1 MQLLQQCLFFI
12 FSKTF
17 LLKCLSETK
26 PPLNKNHK
34 TPPLSATQLVANFS
48 SPQVRAPIVSQPVY
62 TVANNFPV
70 YRILPQVDCLKTDQN
85 QVCSQTLKSRRS
97 LFSRS
102 VDPTH
107 PLSIGS
113 QLLQVV
119 CTSKSSKTKRTGTIS
134 QNQCSFHILS

>member
-1 MQLLQQCLFFI
+1 MQFLWQCLFFVC
-12 FSKTF
+12 SNTF
-17 LLKCLSETK
+17 MKCLSETK
-26 PPLNKNHK
+26 PPTNKNHM

-97 LFSRS
+97 FFSRS
-102 VDPTH
+102 TTPPTSFQPDFSFCKLIVH
-107 PLSIGS
+107 
-113 QLLQVV
+113 
-119 CTSKSSKTKRTGTIS
+119 
-134 QNQCSFHILS
+134 QNQARQREQGSDRRINAIFTI